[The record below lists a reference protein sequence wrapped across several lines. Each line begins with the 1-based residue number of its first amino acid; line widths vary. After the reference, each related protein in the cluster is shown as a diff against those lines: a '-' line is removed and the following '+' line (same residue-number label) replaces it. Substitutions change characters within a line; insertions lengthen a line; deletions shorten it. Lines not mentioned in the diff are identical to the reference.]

1 MRSLTPHYLF
11 FSIYLTAIAYALRVP
26 LEVRINNASPG
37 RLGRRAPIPVVNT
50 GNAQY
55 SANMIIGGV
64 QVRVLLD
71 TGRSVVVRHSKSDI
85 SDPYSSSDLWVNFP
99 GQTPSTTDLGKSV
112 SLDYAIGKAG
122 GIVWIT
128 MEMP

>member
-1 MRSLTPHYLF
+1 MRSLTPHRLF
-11 FSIYLTAIAYALRVP
+11 FSIYFTAIAYALLVP
-26 LEVRINNASPG
+26 LEVRINNASPR
-37 RLGRRAPIPVVNT
+37 RLGRRAPIPVANI

-55 SANMIIGGV
+55 SANMTIGGV

-71 TGRSVVVRHSKSDI
+71 TGRSVVRHLKSGI

-122 GIVWIT
+122 GIV
-128 MEMP
+128 